1 MNIEEV
7 KIELTNYCKRMCIHC
22 SSDANTKKIIELD
35 FEKVKNIIDQCSN
48 LGVKSIVLT
57 GGEAAEYKDIK
68 KVIKYINSKKI
79 NNIKLYTMCE
89 PTTEKYNLLKE
100 LISLGLTEVIYSL
113 TISLTT
119 DGAVTYD
126 NIEEFLIK
134 ISQLTNLS
142 FHYCLTTKTI
152 EDIDILEQLLF
163 NIGYNNFTSISFLR
177 YVEHGRGKDNL
188 TLSSADLKK
197 FKPKIIS
204 LMQQFP
210 NKIRLGSPF
219 NILNVT
225 NTPCTAGTK
234 TIIIG
239 FDGNVYP
246 CDAMKYFDYLG
257 IGGSIYSSNLQDIY
271 QSNYFQEIR
280 RASNSINEYC
290 NNCKHDKCKGGCL
303 AQKMLEIIKREE
315 TITTKW
321 YQENALRTMNNFENE
336 NILKLNAYTGIIGEY
351 GEFFDY
357 IKKLYTHNLSS
368 EKKQEILKLAPK
380 EIGDLVW
387 YLSTSLAIS
396 YNYTL
401 DEVYEYILNLK
412 PTMYKIDA
420 NLIYRA
426 SQKKDPLCPF
436 KNKFTGYNI
445 DAINQALPLNS
456 QIDILNEEQ
465 VLKMVLN
472 FKKVLNKLDYIETKE
487 DAIKVVADI
496 LLEVAKI
503 LKILFNKN
511 LSEVLNDNIEKLRKR
526 YPNGFSTTTSNLRID
541 AQKKYKEEEEY
552 RVPKTRIL
560 SGNK

>member
-35 FEKVKNIIDQCSN
+35 FEKVKNIIEQCSN

-57 GGEAAEYKDIK
+57 GGEATEYKDIK
-68 KVIKYINSKKI
+68 KVINYIKSKKI

-134 ISQLTNLS
+134 ISQITNLS

-152 EDIDILEQLLF
+152 EDIDILEKLLF

-225 NTPCTAGTK
+225 NTPCTAGSK

-541 AQKKYKEEEEY
+541 AQKKYKVEEEY
-552 RVPKTRIL
+552 SVPKTRIL

>member
-57 GGEAAEYKDIK
+57 GGEATEYKDIK
-68 KVIKYINSKKI
+68 KVINYIKSKKI

-100 LISLGLTEVIYSL
+100 LISLGLTEAIYSL

-134 ISQLTNLS
+134 ISQITNLS

-152 EDIDILEQLLF
+152 EDIDILEKLLF

-225 NTPCTAGTK
+225 NTPCTAGSK

-541 AQKKYKEEEEY
+541 TQKKYKEEEEY
-552 RVPKTRIL
+552 NVPKTRIL

>member
-57 GGEAAEYKDIK
+57 GGEATEYKDIK
-68 KVIKYINSKKI
+68 KVIKYIKSKKI

-134 ISQLTNLS
+134 ISQITNLS

-152 EDIDILEQLLF
+152 EDIGILEKLLF

-225 NTPCTAGTK
+225 NTPCTAGSK

>member
-35 FEKVKNIIDQCSN
+35 FEKVKNIIEQCSN

-57 GGEAAEYKDIK
+57 GGEATEYKDIK
-68 KVIKYINSKKI
+68 KVIKYIKSKKI

-134 ISQLTNLS
+134 ISQITNLS

-152 EDIDILEQLLF
+152 EDIDILEKLLF

-225 NTPCTAGTK
+225 NTPCTAGSK

>member
-225 NTPCTAGTK
+225 NTPCTAGSK